1 MTVRRRS
8 IVEFE
13 KWVDGEIARVTEDL
27 NKLDAEVEEA
37 RRRRALEEVRLAT
50 LGSVK
55 KRLAVEADET
65 PDIETP
71 EAVGPAAEA
80 HEPGLTFDEPEA
92 VEAVS

>member
-71 EAVGPAAEA
+71 EAVGPGAAA